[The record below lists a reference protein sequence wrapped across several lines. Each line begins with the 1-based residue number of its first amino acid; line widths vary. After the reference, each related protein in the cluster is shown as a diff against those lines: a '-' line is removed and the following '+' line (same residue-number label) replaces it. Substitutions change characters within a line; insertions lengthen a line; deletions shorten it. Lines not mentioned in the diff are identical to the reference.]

1 MDISKFLPA
10 FYPLL
15 PILPLAI
22 IVCGILAVILEFNA
36 FVTYEKDCKSTKRII
51 DKLENSRKDS
61 KINNLSGAEIKW
73 LHRHIDGTPQKQ
85 QDSWTFESKR
95 ENHCYLILE
104 YPAILR
110 NAVPHSPVGYA
121 PTALIAS
128 GVFSTFLGISQ
139 GAAGGDSD
147 NLEKAGQVLFSSLK
161 HVFFTSLLGL
171 AFATFLIILIAVLS
185 KNKERQRN
193 KLRAKIN
200 DIAIVLTTEKLLLQM
215 NSSSSSS
222 DNAIQGLT
230 NAANSLSSLSPE
242 AIGIAVA
249 KAIAV
254 DNKVLL
260 EEIKQLRHIQEKQ
273 GQAVEVLLTE
283 LEQRFIQPVVK
294 RLAESALLT
303 KDASEAV
310 RELKNELGEIS
321 QNLAGAVITIQSFQQ
336 QTLQDL
342 QKFANSLDS
351 TLQSFQN
358 ETKGVLEQVGT
369 EINKSV
375 AHSIDG
381 MKVQRTAFEESA
393 IQVSTTFRGIRED
406 LQSALT
412 TQSIAQREMLDAIT
426 SQTTEILKE
435 ANFAFQ
441 SQSTTLETVGKEAAN
456 LMDTAK
462 NNLSN
467 TLSSIDV
474 ILKDTSQ
481 TVQSELEN
489 FRVEYQSSLNTFFDQ
504 QNNLLNDTLGKQR
517 EGLSEVVSSLQKTF
531 NDEAEK
537 RQQMSQQVDQSMEN
551 ILNTTQ
557 KVSNL
562 ASALGLSSSE
572 RLGELQELSRT
583 IGGEAHRVEKA
594 YQSMT
599 DQFEKALIQGNK
611 ELASYL
617 DKANESYVGYFTAF
631 DSATT
636 KVYKELNNT
645 SGELAK
651 AAQYLVVASDHQNR
665 VENN

>member
-22 IVCGILAVILEFNA
+22 IVCGILAILLEFNA
-36 FVTYEKDCKSTKRII
+36 FVTYGKDCKSTKRII

-139 GAAGGDSD
+139 GAAGGGSD

-193 KLRAKIN
+193 KLRARIN

-215 NSSSSSS
+215 NSSSS

-230 NAANSLSSLSPE
+230 NAANSLSTLSSE

-249 KAIAV
+249 KAIAA

-273 GQAVEVLLTE
+273 GQTVEVLLTE
-283 LEQRFIQPVVK
+283 LEQRFIQPVVQ

-375 AHSIDG
+375 AHSIHG
-381 MKVQRTAFEESA
+381 MKVQRAAFEESA
-393 IQVSTTFRGIRED
+393 MQVSTTFRGIRED

-441 SQSTTLETVGKEAAN
+441 SQSTTLEN
-456 LMDTAK
+456 LMNTAK
-462 NNLSN
+462 DNLNSTLSN
-467 TLSSIDV
+467 IDTTLQN
-474 ILKDTSQ
+474 TRQ
-481 TVQSELEN
+481 TVQNELEN

-504 QNNLLNDTLGKQR
+504 QNNLLNETLGKQR

-537 RQQMSQQVDQSMEN
+537 RQQMSQQVDKSMQN
-551 ILNTTQ
+551 VLNTTQ

-562 ASALGLSSSE
+562 ANVLGLSSSE

-599 DQFEKALIQGNK
+599 DQFEKALVQGNE
-611 ELASYL
+611 ELARYL

-645 SGELAK
+645 SGELLK
-651 AAQYLVVASDHQNR
+651 AAQYLVVAVDHQDR

>member
-1 MDISKFLPA
+1 MDISIFLPA

-22 IVCGILAVILEFNA
+22 IVCGILATLLELNA
-36 FVTYEKDCKSTKRII
+36 FIAYRKDCKLTRRLIG
-51 DKLENSRKDS
+51 KLENSRKDPNM
-61 KINNLSGAEIKW
+61 INLSSAEIKW

-85 QDSWTFESKR
+85 QDVWTFEPKR

-110 NAVPHSPVGYA
+110 NAIPHSPVGYA

-139 GAAGGDSD
+139 GAAGDGSE
-147 NLEKAGQVLFSSLK
+147 NLEKAGQILFSSLK

-171 AFATFLIILIAVLS
+171 AFATFLIILIAILTKS
-185 KNKERQRN
+185 KERQRN
-193 KLRAKIN
+193 KLRARIN
-200 DIAIVLTTEKLLLQM
+200 DVAIVMTTEKLLLQM
-215 NSSSSSS
+215 NSSSS
-222 DNAIQGLT
+222 DKAIQGLT
-230 NAANSLSSLSPE
+230 NAANSLSTLSSE
-242 AIGIAVA
+242 AIGVAVA

-273 GQAVEVLLTE
+273 GQTVEALLTE

-294 RLAESALLT
+294 RLEESALLT

-321 QNLAGAVITIQSFQQ
+321 RNLAGAVITIQSFQQ

-342 QKFANSLDS
+342 QEFANSLNS
-351 TLQSFQN
+351 TLQSFQS

-375 AHSIDG
+375 AHSIHG
-381 MKVQRTAFEESA
+381 MKVQRAAFEESA
-393 IQVSTTFRGIRED
+393 MQVSTTFRGIRED

-412 TQSIAQREMLDAIT
+412 TQSAAQKEMLDSIT
-426 SQTTEILKE
+426 SQTTEILKK

-441 SQSTTLETVGKEAAN
+441 SQSTTLETVGREAAN

-462 NNLSN
+462 NNLSS
-467 TLSSIDV
+467 TLSNIDTT
-474 ILKDTSQ
+474 LQNTRQ

-489 FRVEYQSSLNTFFDQ
+489 FRIEYQSSLNTFFDQ
-504 QNNLLNDTLGKQR
+504 QNNLLNETLGKQR
-517 EGLSEVVSSLQKTF
+517 EGLAEVVSSLQETF

-537 RQQMSQQVDQSMEN
+537 RQQMSQRVDQSMEN
-551 ILNTTQ
+551 ILHTTQ
-557 KVSNL
+557 KVANL

-594 YQSMT
+594 YQGMT
-599 DQFEKALIQGNK
+599 DQFEKALVQGNT
-611 ELASYL
+611 ELSRYL
-617 DKANESYVGYFTAF
+617 AKANESYMEYFTAF
-631 DSATT
+631 DLATT

-645 SGELAK
+645 SGELST
-651 AAQYLVVASDHQNR
+651 AAHYLVAAVDYQDKVGKN
-665 VENN
+665 